1 MAPVFFIDRFKS
13 IWSIN
18 EGKRKMTKFLSY
30 FEQTAD
36 VPLRKTIGDGS
47 IVGAQVTGIDDV
59 QEDA

>member
-1 MAPVFFIDRFKS
+1 
-13 IWSIN
+13 
-18 EGKRKMTKFLSY
+18 MTKFLSY

-36 VPLRKTIGDGS
+36 MPLRKTIGDGS

>member
-1 MAPVFFIDRFKS
+1 
-13 IWSIN
+13 
-18 EGKRKMTKFLSY
+18 MTKFLSY

-36 VPLRKTIGDGS
+36 VPLRKTTGDGS